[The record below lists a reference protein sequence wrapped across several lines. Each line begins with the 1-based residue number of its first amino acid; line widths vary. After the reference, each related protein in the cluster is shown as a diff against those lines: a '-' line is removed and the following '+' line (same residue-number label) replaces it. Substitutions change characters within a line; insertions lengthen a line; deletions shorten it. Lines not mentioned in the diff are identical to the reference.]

1 MTNKHRRRW
10 STSPTSQKVQ
20 IKMRRQYFSS
30 TRVANIKTDNSHSEI
45 LENKHAQILLL
56 DQVLILSLYNSISE
70 FYSQESMPKKVFKK
84 YLPQH

>member
-56 DQVLILSLYNSISE
+56 E
-70 FYSQESMPKKVFKK
+70 
-84 YLPQH
+84 